1 MATSK
6 LFAVVVPLV
15 IIFSSLQIVTSKHA
29 ISASPAG
36 SPYVN
41 APNMSSFFPS
51 QAPPQWPDSGAFGP
65 IPSSGEFVGKS
76 SCTAAKPDVAILVL
90 LQLFFLL
97 CLSYDYREKV
107 KEWLEKWV
115 LEIQAK
121 GEDLTLQVHR
131 EKLVS
136 TFLEDVQSDLT
147 SWTHMNCWITTD
159 CITIFDF

>member
-76 SCTAAKPDVAILVL
+76 SCTSAKPDVAILCFMKNEELRLYGESEGMV
-90 LQLFFLL
+90 
-97 CLSYDYREKV
+97 REV
-107 KEWLEKWV
+107 GFGNTS
-115 LEIQAK
+115 Q
-121 GEDLTLQVHR
+121 GRGFDLAG
-131 EKLVS
+131 S
-136 TFLEDVQSDLT
+136 
-147 SWTHMNCWITTD
+147 
-159 CITIFDF
+159 

>member
-36 SPYVN
+36 SPCVN

-76 SCTAAKPDVAILVL
+76 SCTSAKPDVAILAL
-90 LQLFFLL
+90 LQLFFLFVMRFV
-97 CLSYDYREKV
+97 YTV
-107 KEWLEKWV
+107 
-115 LEIQAK
+115 
-121 GEDLTLQVHR
+121 
-131 EKLVS
+131 
-136 TFLEDVQSDLT
+136 
-147 SWTHMNCWITTD
+147 
-159 CITIFDF
+159 

>member
-76 SCTAAKPDVAILVL
+76 SCTSAKPDVAILVL

-131 EKLVS
+131 EKL
-136 TFLEDVQSDLT
+136 
-147 SWTHMNCWITTD
+147 
-159 CITIFDF
+159 

>member
-6 LFAVVVPLV
+6 LFAVVVALV
-15 IIFSSLQIVTSKHA
+15 IIFSSLQIVTGKHA

-76 SCTAAKPDVAILVL
+76 SCTSAKPDVTILVL

-121 GEDLTLQVHR
+121 GDDLTLQ
-131 EKLVS
+131 
-136 TFLEDVQSDLT
+136 
-147 SWTHMNCWITTD
+147 
-159 CITIFDF
+159 

>member
-76 SCTAAKPDVAILVL
+76 SCTSAKPDVAILL
-90 LQLFFLL
+90 LVHEHENDGNVTNRQVFVES
-97 CLSYDYREKV
+97 LSYPMLLGLK
-107 KEWLEKWV
+107 
-115 LEIQAK
+115 
-121 GEDLTLQVHR
+121 
-131 EKLVS
+131 
-136 TFLEDVQSDLT
+136 
-147 SWTHMNCWITTD
+147 
-159 CITIFDF
+159 

>member
-76 SCTAAKPDVAILVL
+76 SCTSAKPDVAILGESEGMV
-90 LQLFFLL
+90 
-97 CLSYDYREKV
+97 REV
-107 KEWLEKWV
+107 GFGNTS
-115 LEIQAK
+115 Q
-121 GEDLTLQVHR
+121 GRGFDLAG
-131 EKLVS
+131 S
-136 TFLEDVQSDLT
+136 
-147 SWTHMNCWITTD
+147 
-159 CITIFDF
+159 